1 MNFNMKRCKLRD
13 QMELVIAE
21 ANRDATPESQEN
33 YAMSENVTLL
43 TVWNVFELRF
53 SGQRRKRVTRWR

>member
-43 TVWNVFELRF
+43 TV
-53 SGQRRKRVTRWR
+53 